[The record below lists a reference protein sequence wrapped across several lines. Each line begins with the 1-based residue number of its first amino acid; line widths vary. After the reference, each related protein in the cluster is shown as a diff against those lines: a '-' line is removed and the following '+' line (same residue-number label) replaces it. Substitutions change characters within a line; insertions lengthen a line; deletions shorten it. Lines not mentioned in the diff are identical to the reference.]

1 MEMDFFGCW
10 FFRALR
16 LWSQNPAHT
25 IYPYT
30 RQLTRFGSEPY
41 KCIEVQLP
49 FTHTHIQKS
58 YKRPTTDAKK
68 FVTRKKYVFYLS
80 PLFCC
85 YYKSVYCKNEIYK
98 NTMYIVNT
106 HSCRLS
112 SIIISSERNFWISSH
127 EMGKS
132 LDVVTVATRQFY
144 EPCILRR
151 KVSWFQHRRR
161 PDFFRTV

>member
-1 MEMDFFGCW
+1 MKPESSSHYISIHSAADS
-10 FFRALR
+10 
-16 LWSQNPAHT
+16 LWVRT
-25 IYPYT
+25 IQVYRSAT
-30 RQLTRFGSEPY
+30 
-41 KCIEVQLP
+41 P
-49 FTHTHIQKS
+49 FHTHTYKS

-112 SIIISSERNFWISSH
+112 SIIISSERNFWISH
-127 EMGKS
+127 EMEKS
-132 LDVVTVATRQFY
+132 LDVVTVATRHFY

-151 KVSWFQHRRR
+151 KVS
-161 PDFFRTV
+161 